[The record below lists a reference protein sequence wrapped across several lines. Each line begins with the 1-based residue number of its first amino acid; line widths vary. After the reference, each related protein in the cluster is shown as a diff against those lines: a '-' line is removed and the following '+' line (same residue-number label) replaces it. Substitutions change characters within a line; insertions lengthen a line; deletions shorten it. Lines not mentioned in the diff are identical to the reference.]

1 MATDTIVKENI
12 KQQLPD
18 IQPGDTIRVHQKV
31 KEGPSTGSGQ
41 AKERIQVFEGL
52 VLARKHGKGIN
63 ATITVRKIS
72 QGVAVERIFPLHAP
86 FIQKMEVTKR
96 AKVRRAKL
104 YYLREAKGRKARL
117 KAKEF
122 GIEVVEPEAP
132 KAEAEVKEEVP
143 AEETEQK
150 KEV

>member
-1 MATDTIVKENI
+1 
-12 KQQLPD
+12 
-18 IQPGDTIRVHQKV
+18 
-31 KEGPSTGSGQ
+31 
-41 AKERIQVFEGL
+41 
-52 VLARKHGKGIN
+52 
-63 ATITVRKIS
+63 
-72 QGVAVERIFPLHAP
+72 
-86 FIQKMEVTKR
+86 MEITKR

>member
-132 KAEAEVKEEVP
+132 KVEVKAETP
-143 AEETEQK
+143 AETTEKQ
-150 KEV
+150 EA